1 MLPEGTKTC
10 KICGHVLWRDEEKD
24 VCESCKHDLRDLI
37 EQKPRRW
44 MVRYYDMYPLDPRV
58 VLIDDPRWAATLNE
72 MSTAPS
78 TTAAP
83 VTVATTQH
91 S

>member
-37 EQKPRRW
+37 AAHVE
-44 MVRYYDMYPLDPRV
+44 YLV
-58 VLIDDPRWAATLNE
+58 VAKKTTRKE
-72 MSTAPS
+72 ME
-78 TTAAP
+78 
-83 VTVATTQH
+83 
-91 S
+91 

>member
-1 MLPEGTKTC
+1 MARKTP
-10 KICGHVLWRDEEKD
+10 KRQVSFDSLLEPD
-24 VCESCKHDLRDLI
+24 V
-37 EQKPRRW
+37 
-44 MVRYYDMYPLDPRV
+44 PLDPRV